1 MPSRRLYETTILQSR
16 RRNEGIVLLG
26 QNNKGVC
33 VVKKSKG
40 EEWKTR
46 LNTLAEHITYW
57 TEHRTDKTLEIIQL
71 FYDRE

>member
-1 MPSRRLYETTILQSR
+1 
-16 RRNEGIVLLG
+16 LLG
-26 QNNKGVC
+26 QNSKGVC

-46 LNTLAEHITYW
+46 LNTLGEHITYW
-57 TEHRTDKTLEIIQL
+57 TDHRTDKTLEIIQL